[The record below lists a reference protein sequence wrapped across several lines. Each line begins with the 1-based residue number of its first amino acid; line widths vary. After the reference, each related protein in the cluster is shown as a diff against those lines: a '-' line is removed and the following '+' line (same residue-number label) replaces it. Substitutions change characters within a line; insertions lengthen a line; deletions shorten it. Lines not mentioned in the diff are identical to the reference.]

1 MLILSYINL
10 DLHTVPQELEPRAAA
25 PPDSTLVF
33 SPQSRVQL
41 KTAVNACVKLSP
53 KGECSTGNP
62 DLIPTTSP
70 KPDELVVA
78 LREEL
83 AALKHAREQERKGRI
98 NAERALRQVSQQQAE
113 RDGYLFRPI
122 GIVRSC
128 FPDRRG
134 TPRQPTLCPVVQ
146 NERMHCMQLVTWWI
160 MGECIL
166 VHQFIPSICTFIL
179 C

>member
-1 MLILSYINL
+1 MAFGILASCSVVVRFIRRYARHGNISKEASTCRHKLCIN
-10 DLHTVPQELEPRAAA
+10 
-25 PPDSTLVF
+25 
-33 SPQSRVQL
+33 
-41 KTAVNACVKLSP
+41 KLSIVD
-53 KGECSTGNP
+53 T
-62 DLIPTTSP
+62 IPATTSP

-98 NAERALRQVSQQQAE
+98 NAERALRQVSQE
-113 RDGYLFRPI
+113 RSKRDGYTFQPI

-146 NERMHCMQLVTWWI
+146 TERTHYAIVVLQNSRHSAPVHLFYQLKI
-160 MGECIL
+160 
-166 VHQFIPSICTFIL
+166 
-179 C
+179 